1 LSKDCLVARLVVSF
15 TAGASDIAEDAVA
28 ALRSVVGELR
38 IRLAVAG
45 SNLDA
50 DIASGGTNVAGA
62 TDEARETVGIGVALR
77 SCCAGSEGDGGG
89 NDGRLEEKADH
100 FGSLFACL

>member
-62 TDEARETVGIGVALR
+62 EY
-77 SCCAGSEGDGGG
+77 
-89 NDGRLEEKADH
+89 GRL
-100 FGSLFACL
+100 